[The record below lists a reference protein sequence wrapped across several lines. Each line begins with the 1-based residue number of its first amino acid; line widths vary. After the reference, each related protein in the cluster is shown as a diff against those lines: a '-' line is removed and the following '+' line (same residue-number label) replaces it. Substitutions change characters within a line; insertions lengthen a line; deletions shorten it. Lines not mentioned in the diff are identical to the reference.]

1 MADIEARGGSEY
13 HPLTPISRAIPEH
26 TRMADIPLEFGPE
39 HPDLS
44 NFFYQAVA
52 PLMTVV
58 GRAFDVYREDSR
70 YALESSTAMRR
81 KLESGETVYLLGINS
96 GIHNSGVSLVRV
108 SRERGMEMLSNDEEE
123 RFTGAKHE
131 ERYPQDCV
139 EVLKE
144 RMQLLGIGPED
155 IHAVI
160 TGWAHIRI
168 GSLGAKTA
176 FEHPPQSLPLV
187 FLPKHCPEINVS
199 HLLPG
204 LTTSIRLGKQL
215 GLKKRV
221 RLVNSIHHDN
231 HAYGSYALSPFSRDD
246 NVMVTVLDA
255 ISDTS
260 GISTFL
266 SKSGRLI
273 RQYENRSWYDSLG
286 ILYSVLASALG
297 GWKRLSSEGRLMGL
311 SGFGDMNRETNP
323 FYRDLRNIIRLTEE
337 GGIEINRA
345 LLNIPRG
352 GVTKPYTSALKAILG
367 PPIQENELW
376 NPDSEEI
383 FTSEKIKRDIPE
395 ATLHKAAALQLVFED
410 GVFHVVEHLIRRSY
424 RLNRTASNKLV
435 LTGGTALN
443 CVVNNKLLFRFDRD
457 WYRKNFGEDKTLH
470 AWVPPFPGDAGV
482 APGAAFAFAMR
493 SGAPMGPGLQHA
505 FYVGLPPSTQ
515 SIREAIDADAEIKA
529 LPLGNVKRSREELE
543 CIAAFLATLVAK
555 DQIVGLYQ
563 GEGETGPRAL
573 GHRSI
578 LANPTRRDSLNLINQ
593 MVKRREAFRPL
604 APFGTLEAVLEHCEI
619 DPAGGLS
626 DDDFNA
632 LNYMVFA
639 VGVKPQSAGIVPAVV
654 HEDGTLRAQVVREQ
668 TDPFTHAYLKALGK
682 QIGVEMSVNTSF
694 NIGSA
699 IVQTPRQAIATLK
712 RSKGMAGV
720 VMIGGDGEACIAYH
734 EVENGLKDGGR
745 QLTEFFRQW
754 RGE

>member
-1 MADIEARGGSEY
+1 
-13 HPLTPISRAIPEH
+13 
-26 TRMADIPLEFGPE
+26 MADIPLEFGPE

-44 NFFYQAVA
+44 RFVYKALT
-52 PLMTVV
+52 PLVTGL
-58 GRAFDVYREDSR
+58 GRVFDVYRENSR
-70 YALESSTAMRR
+70 YALERCAAMRQ
-81 KLESGETVYLLGINS
+81 KLEAGETVYLLGINS
-96 GIHNSGVSLVRV
+96 GIHNSGVSLLRV
-108 SRERGMEMLSNDEEE
+108 SRDNGMEMLSNDEEE
-123 RFTGAKHE
+123 RFTGVKHE

-144 RMQLLGIGPED
+144 RMSLLGIGPED

-160 TGWAHIRI
+160 TGWAQMEM
-168 GSLGAKTA
+168 GAFGAKAA
-176 FEHPPQSLPLV
+176 FEHAPV
-187 FLPKHCPEINVS
+187 
-199 HLLPG
+199 
-204 LTTSIRLGKQL
+204 SIRLGLRAKHSPEMNLGHVMPGLITSVKLGKQF
-215 GLKKRV
+215 GLKKPV
-221 RLVNSIHHDN
+221 KMISSPHHDN
-231 HAYGSYALSPFSRDD
+231 HACASYALSPFNGDD
-246 NVMVTVLDA
+246 NVMVTVIDA
-255 ISDTS
+255 FSDTG

-266 SKSGRLI
+266 SKNSRVI
-273 RQYENRSWYDSLG
+273 KQYENSSFFDSLG
-286 ILYSVLASALG
+286 VLYSVLASALG

-337 GGIEINRA
+337 GSIEINRA
-345 LLNIPRG
+345 LLNTPRG
-352 GVTKPYTSALKAILG
+352 GALAPYTKALEAILG
-367 PPIQENELW
+367 PPIREEELW
-376 NPDSEEI
+376 NPDSDEV
-383 FTSEKIKRDIPE
+383 FTSEKIRRDIPE

-410 GVFHVVEHLIRRSY
+410 GVFYIVESLIRRSY
-424 RLNRTASNKLV
+424 LANGTASNQLV

-470 AWVPPFPGDAGV
+470 VWVPPFPGDAGV
-482 APGAAFAFAMR
+482 APGAAFAFAVR

-505 FYVGLPPSTQ
+505 FYVGLTPSTR
-515 SIREAIDADAEIKA
+515 SIREAIDADTEINA

-543 CIAAFLATLVAK
+543 RIAGFVAELVAN
-555 DQIVGLYQ
+555 DQIVGLFQ

-619 DPAGGLS
+619 DPVGGLS

-639 VGVKPQSAGIVPAVV
+639 VGVKPQSAGIIPAVV
-654 HEDGTLRAQVVREQ
+654 HEDGTLRAQVVRER
-668 TDPFTHAYLKALGK
+668 TDPFTYAYLKALGGL
-682 QIGVEMSVNTSF
+682 IGVEMSINTSF

-720 VMIGGDGEACIAYH
+720 VMMGGDGEACIAYH
-734 EVENGLKDGGR
+734 EVENGLKDRGR
-745 QLTEFFRQW
+745 QLREFFRQW